1 MAGYIDVH
9 CHLTGDEFDEVGGV
23 AEVLARAREN
33 GVERVI
39 CSGFDLA
46 SSRVA
51 KDLAETYEDVMTEF
65 IISH

>member
-9 CHLTGDEFDEVGGV
+9 CHLTGDEFDAVGGV
-23 AEVLARAREN
+23 AEVLKRAREN

-46 SSRVA
+46 SSRQRG
-51 KDLAETYEDVMTEF
+51 
-65 IISH
+65 ISSE